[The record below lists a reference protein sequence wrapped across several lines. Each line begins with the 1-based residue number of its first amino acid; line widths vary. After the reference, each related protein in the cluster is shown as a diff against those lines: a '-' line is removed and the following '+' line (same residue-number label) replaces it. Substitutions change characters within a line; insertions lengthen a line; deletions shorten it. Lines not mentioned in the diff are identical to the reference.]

1 MRTGRRGNRGID
13 GSVLIGRRSEMS
25 VSAGRMMMLMMMLMM
40 MMMIDVVFERR
51 VGIIGG
57 IGAPT
62 DSATATERQ

>member
-25 VSAGRMMMLMMMLMM
+25 VSAGRMMMLMMM
-40 MMMIDVVFERR
+40 MMIGVVFERR

>member
-25 VSAGRMMMLMMMLMM
+25 VSAGRMMMLMM